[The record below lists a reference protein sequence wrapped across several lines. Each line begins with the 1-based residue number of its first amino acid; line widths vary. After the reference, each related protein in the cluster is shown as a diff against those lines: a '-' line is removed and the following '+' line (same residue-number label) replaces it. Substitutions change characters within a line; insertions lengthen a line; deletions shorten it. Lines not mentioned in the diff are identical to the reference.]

1 MTGSPAIDWAAVRR
15 VLVVRLDNIGDV
27 VLLGPALRTLRAN
40 LPQARQT
47 LLCSPV
53 GAQVAPLLPW
63 VDDVV
68 VRRVVWQDA
77 SGTLP
82 LDPDRELD
90 LVSDLRA
97 GAFDAAV
104 IFTSFAQSPFPP
116 AYACYLAG
124 IAVRVGQSTEF
135 GGSLLSHPVPAAP
148 YEAHQV
154 ERSLRLLEGVG
165 LRRAGEELELRVR
178 PEDLAAARSV
188 LARAGVPPAT
198 PYVMVA
204 PGASCPSRRYEA
216 GRFAS
221 AVKLLAR
228 HLPVVVVGS
237 AKERELAARISAG
250 IPGAVTL
257 AGQTDLPALAGITQ
271 GAALV
276 VTNNSASMHLADA
289 LRRPLVVLFA
299 GTELESQFAPCST
312 PSRLLRRPTDCS
324 PCHAF
329 VCPYVRGRPTSP
341 PGPVQD
347 RDEGRTHLHAGEWGG
362 PPCLD
367 VSPTEVANAAFELLA
382 GVKSE
387 RSESSR

>member
-1 MTGSPAIDWAAVRR
+1 MLHMIGIPAVDWAAVRR

-40 LPQARQT
+40 LPETSLT

-53 GAQVAPLLPW
+53 GAEVAPLLPW
-63 VDDVV
+63 VDDLV

-82 LDPDRELD
+82 LDPYRELH
-90 LVSDLRA
+90 LVAELRE

-124 IAVRVGQSTEF
+124 IPVRVGQSKEF
-135 GGSLLSHPVPAAP
+135 GGSVLSHPVPPAP

-154 ERSLRLLEGVG
+154 ERSLHLLEGVG
-165 LRRAGEELELRVR
+165 LPRAGEELELRVR
-178 PEDLAAARSV
+178 PEDLAAARRL
-188 LARAGVPPAT
+188 LARAGVSPAT
-198 PYVMVA
+198 RYVVVA

-216 GRFAS
+216 ERFAS
-221 AVKLLAR
+221 VVRLLAR
-228 HLPVVVVGS
+228 HLMVVVVGS
-237 AKERELAARISAG
+237 AKERDLAARVAAG
-250 IPGAVTL
+250 IPGAVSL
-257 AGQTDLPALAGITQ
+257 AGRTDLPALAGITE
-271 GAALV
+271 GAELV

-299 GTELESQFAPCST
+299 GTELESQYAPRAT
-312 PSRLLRRPTDCS
+312 PSRLLRRPTDCT

-329 VCPYVRGRPTSP
+329 VCPYTGATDV
-341 PGPVQD
+341 
-347 RDEGRTHLHAGEWGG
+347 A
-362 PPCLD
+362 PCLD
-367 VSPTEVANAAFELLA
+367 LSPTAVADAAFELLA
-382 GVKSE
+382 TV
-387 RSESSR
+387 SSGRTEPTR